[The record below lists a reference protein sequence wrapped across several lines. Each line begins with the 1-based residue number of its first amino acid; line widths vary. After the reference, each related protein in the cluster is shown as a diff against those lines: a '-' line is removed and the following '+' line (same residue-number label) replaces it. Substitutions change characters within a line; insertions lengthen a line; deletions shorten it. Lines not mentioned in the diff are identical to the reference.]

1 MDCTELKFGEYHVI
15 GFKRTFDVS
24 PLLNMLHCANI
35 LLIKVTLVVLEI
47 ETVWLKLEHPKN
59 ILVTTSKLEDV
70 VNVSGWVPSFEVL
83 PLLNMLHISNI
94 PLILLTRV
102 ILEIE
107 TVWLKLEHSKNI
119 LFKCT
124 GSLLDVVNVSG
135 WFPSFEVLPLLNMIQ
150 LSNIP
155 LIKVTRVILEIETVW
170 LKL

>member
-83 PLLNMLHISNI
+83 PLLNMLHPANI
-94 PLILLTRV
+94 PICLLM
-102 ILEIE
+102 
-107 TVWLKLEHSKNI
+107 S
-119 LFKCT
+119 
-124 GSLLDVVNVSG
+124 
-135 WFPSFEVLPLLNMIQ
+135 PLLLIQ
-150 LSNIP
+150 
-155 LIKVTRVILEIETVW
+155 
-170 LKL
+170 